1 MKYKI
6 IFAIDADAEDTD
18 EFLGNVNEYAHI
30 IQEEMENYV
39 DGYNKEAGG
48 EEDIDVWVNCEQI
61 SEEEYCKIIK
71 G

>member
-1 MKYKI
+1 MKYKV

-18 EFLGNVNEYAHI
+18 EFLGNLNEYAHI
-30 IQEEMENYV
+30 IQEEMGNYV
-39 DGYNKEAGG
+39 NDYNKDAGG
-48 EEDIDVWVNCEQI
+48 EEVIDVWVDCEQI